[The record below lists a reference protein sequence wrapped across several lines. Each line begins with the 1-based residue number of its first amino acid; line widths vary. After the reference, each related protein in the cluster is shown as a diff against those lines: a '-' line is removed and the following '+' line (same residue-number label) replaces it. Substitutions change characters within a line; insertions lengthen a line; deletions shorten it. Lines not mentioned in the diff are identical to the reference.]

1 MDSVRNGCAST
12 NGVVR
17 PADSGATHQTS
28 IGGSAEVISRSK
40 RLSEKAREFM
50 ELASLRC
57 FSLRQAVGSRGRGDS
72 DSPRNSSVPHRLAI
86 QKDWLTTDRVQLG
99 FTQGEG
105 VAVQNSQVSIVFRV
119 GMTTGRQRVA
129 NQTLGGRGL
138 WHTEAGRTRSSV
150 ADVSGLTGNR
160 ASKRCSPPSAPVRH
174 RADSPPPVVCRCRR
188 MSVRPSRSEWRR
200 MLPGV

>member
-1 MDSVRNGCAST
+1 MVLDSVRNGCAST

-28 IGGSAEVISRSK
+28 IGGSAEVISRSR

-105 VAVQNSQVSIVFRV
+105 VAVQNSQVHRLQDRNDNRSAAS
-119 GMTTGRQRVA
+119 RQSNAGGSRPVA
-129 NQTLGGRGL
+129 HGSGKNEIIRGGCL
-138 WHTEAGRTRSSV
+138 RSNGQSCFQKV
-150 ADVSGLTGNR
+150 L
-160 ASKRCSPPSAPVRH
+160 ASKCPSSA
-174 RADSPPPVVCRCRR
+174 S
-188 MSVRPSRSEWRR
+188 S
-200 MLPGV
+200 